1 MLFRFI
7 ILPPRHPQYDE
18 NFLNRSKMTSRK
30 QLVACLVLI
39 VSSYCFS
46 TASAISDAREW
57 NERLLRGRGGRGEF
71 KAGATEGRGANGGGG
86 GPVAEEETSVSGA
99 VALNGN
105 NAYSASPVVVAQ
117 RRLMTAITDTAS
129 LRTAVTAWC
138 DDATAGEATYG
149 HISTWDTS

>member
-71 KAGATEGRGANGGGG
+71 KADATEGK
-86 GPVAEEETSVSGA
+86 TK
-99 VALNGN
+99 
-105 NAYSASPVVVAQ
+105 
-117 RRLMTAITDTAS
+117 
-129 LRTAVTAWC
+129 
-138 DDATAGEATYG
+138 
-149 HISTWDTS
+149 